1 MENRNEIIE
10 NLTKPHELEKM
21 YRDEPEAFKRSFLTA
36 FEQNSSSEVLV
47 VWYERLNY
55 RETGTT
61 EKTGVIHKDFY
72 VMGVLAILA
81 GISTRLIMHFAD
93 RDMIAPVNLLFGILP
108 FICAYFAYRSNPERK
123 IVYTIVALLAGSIVY
138 MNLLPMDNKDTIILS
153 YLHLPVFLWMVM
165 GLAYAGNDFKKGN
178 ARLSFLKFNGEFCI
192 LYAAMAICGM
202 ILAALTIQLFSI
214 AGFDI
219 SEFYFENIVLFGAAA
234 LSVVASYL
242 VANNLKL
249 AKSIAPYIAKIF
261 SPLVLVTLIA
271 YLIIVVSTGKNPFI
285 DRNFLLAFNG
295 ILFSVLAVT
304 IYSITESGKDD
315 KKNFSDYINL
325 ALIAAA
331 LIIDG
336 VALSAIVFR
345 LTSYGITPNR
355 VAVLGVNI
363 LIFVN
368 LIWIISAYI
377 RFIGNKKGPAVVQD
391 AVTKY
396 LPFYG
401 AWAAFVTFAF
411 PLIFARM

>member
-1 MENRNEIIE
+1 MENRNMIIE
-10 NLTKPHELEKM
+10 NLTKPHVLEKM
-21 YRDEPEAFKRSFLTA
+21 YRDEPEAFKSSFIKA
-36 FEQNSSSEVLV
+36 FEQNSSSDVLA
-47 VWYERLNY
+47 VWFERLNY
-55 RETGTT
+55 SEAGAT
-61 EKTGVIHKDFY
+61 EKSGHIQKDFY

-81 GISTRLIMHFAD
+81 GISTWLIMHFAD
-93 RDMIAPVNLLFGILP
+93 RDMIAPVNLLFGIIP
-108 FICAYFAYRSNPERK
+108 FICAYFAYRSKPERK
-123 IVYTIVALLAGSIVY
+123 LIYIIAGLMAGSIVY
-138 MNLLPMDNKDTIILS
+138 MNLLPMDNKDTILLA

-165 GLAYAGNDFKKGN
+165 GFAFAGDDYKQGN
-178 ARLSFLKFNGEFCI
+178 ARLSFLKFNGEFFI
-192 LYAAMAICGM
+192 LYAAMAISGM
-202 ILAALTIQLFSI
+202 VLASLTIQLFSI

-242 VANNLKL
+242 VTTNLKI

-261 SPLVLVTLIA
+261 SPLVLVTLVA

-315 KKNFSDYINL
+315 KKNFSDYVNL

-368 LIWIISAYI
+368 LIWIISAYSK
-377 RFIGNKKGPAVVQD
+377 FIGNKRGPVVVQD

-396 LPFYG
+396 LPIYG

-411 PLIFARM
+411 PLIFA

>member
-1 MENRNEIIE
+1 MDNKNFIIE
-10 NLTKPHELEKM
+10 NLTKPHDLEKL
-21 YRDEPEAFKRSFLTA
+21 YRDEPEVFKRSFQSA
-36 FEQNSSSEVLV
+36 YEQNSSSEVLA
-47 VWYERLNY
+47 VWFERLNY
-55 RETGTT
+55 SEAGAT
-61 EKTGVIHKDFY
+61 EKSGHIQKDFY

-81 GISTRLIMHFAD
+81 GISTWVIMHFAD
-93 RDMIAPVNLLFGILP
+93 RDMIAPVNLLFGIIP
-108 FICAYFAYRSNPERK
+108 FICAYFAYRSKPERK
-123 IVYTIVALLAGSIVY
+123 LIYIIAGLMAGSIVY
-138 MNLLPMDNKDTIILS
+138 MNLLPMDNKDTILLA

-165 GLAYAGNDFKKGN
+165 GFAFAGDDYKQGN
-178 ARLSFLKFNGEFCI
+178 ARLSFLKFNGEFFI
-192 LYAAMAICGM
+192 LYAAMAISGM
-202 ILAALTIQLFSI
+202 VLAALTIQLFSI

-242 VANNLKL
+242 VTTNLKI

-261 SPLVLVTLIA
+261 SPLVLVTLVA
-271 YLIIVVSTGKNPFI
+271 YLIIVISTGKNPFI

-315 KKNFSDYINL
+315 KKNFSDYVNL

-368 LIWIISAYI
+368 LIWIISAYSK
-377 RFIGNKKGPAVVQD
+377 FIGNKRGPVVVQD

-396 LPFYG
+396 LPIYG

-411 PLIFARM
+411 PLIFA

>member
-1 MENRNEIIE
+1 MGNRNIIIE
-10 NLTKPHELEKM
+10 NLTKPHDLEKL
-21 YRDEPEAFKRSFLTA
+21 YRDEPEVFKQSFNTA
-36 FEQNSSSEVLV
+36 YEQNRGSEILA
-47 VWYERLNY
+47 VWYERLY
-55 RETGTT
+55 FSEAGVT
-61 EKTGVIHKDFY
+61 EKIGRVQKDFY

-81 GISTRLIMHFAD
+81 GISTWLIMHFAD
-93 RDMIAPVNLLFGILP
+93 KDMIAPVNLIFGIIP
-108 FICAYFAYRSNPERK
+108 FICAYFAYRSKPERK
-123 IVYTIVALLAGSIVY
+123 LIYIIAALMAGSIVY
-138 MNLLPMDNKDTIILS
+138 MNLLPMDNKDTILLA

-165 GLAYAGNDFKKGN
+165 GFAFAGDDYQQGN
-178 ARLSFLKFNGEFCI
+178 ARLSFLKFNGEFFI
-192 LYAAMAICGM
+192 LYAAMAISGM
-202 ILAALTIQLFSI
+202 VLAALTIQLFSI

-242 VANNLKL
+242 VTTNLKI

-261 SPLVLVTLIA
+261 SPLVLVTLVA

-315 KKNFSDYINL
+315 KKNFSDYVNL

-368 LIWIISAYI
+368 LIWIISAYSK
-377 RFIGNKKGPAVVQD
+377 FIGNKRGPVVVQD

-396 LPFYG
+396 LPIYG

-411 PLIFARM
+411 PLIFA

>member
-1 MENRNEIIE
+1 
-10 NLTKPHELEKM
+10 
-21 YRDEPEAFKRSFLTA
+21 
-36 FEQNSSSEVLV
+36 
-47 VWYERLNY
+47 
-55 RETGTT
+55 
-61 EKTGVIHKDFY
+61 
-72 VMGVLAILA
+72 MGLLAIFA

-108 FICAYFAYRSNPERK
+108 FICAYFVYRSKPERK
-123 IVYTIVALLAGSIVY
+123 LSYTIAVLITGSIVF
-138 MNLLPMDNKDTIILS
+138 MNILPMDNKDTIILS
-153 YLHLPVFLWMVM
+153 YLHLPVFLWMLM
-165 GLAYAGNDFKKGN
+165 GLAYAGNDYKKGS
-178 ARLSFLKFNGEFCI
+178 ARLSYLRFNGEFCI
-192 LYAAMAICGM
+192 LYAAMAISGM
-202 ILAALTIQLFSI
+202 ILAGLTIQLFSI

-242 VANNLKL
+242 VTNNLKL

-261 SPLVLVTLIA
+261 SPLVLVTLIT
-271 YLIIVVSTGKNPFI
+271 YLIIVISTGKNPFI

-304 IYSITESGKDD
+304 IYSITESGKED
-315 KKNFSDYINL
+315 KKNFSDYVNL

-377 RFIGNKKGPAVVQD
+377 KFIGNKKGPSVVQD

-401 AWAAFVTFAF
+401 AWAAFVTFTF
-411 PLIFARM
+411 PLIF

>member
-1 MENRNEIIE
+1 MGNKNIIIE
-10 NLTKPHELEKM
+10 NLTKPHDLEKL
-21 YRDEPEAFKRSFLTA
+21 YRDEPEVFKQSFSTA
-36 FEQNSSSEVLV
+36 YEQNRGSEILA
-47 VWYERLNY
+47 VWYERLY
-55 RETGTT
+55 FSEAGAT
-61 EKTGVIHKDFY
+61 EKSGLSQKDFY

-81 GISTRLIMHFAD
+81 GISTWLIMHFAD
-93 RDMIAPVNLLFGILP
+93 RDIIAPVNLFFGIIP
-108 FICAYFAYRSNPERK
+108 FICAYFAHRSKPERK
-123 IVYTIVALLAGSIVY
+123 LIYIIAGLMAGTIVY
-138 MNLLPMDNKDTIILS
+138 MNLLPMDNKDTILLS

-165 GLAYAGNDFKKGN
+165 GFAFTGNEFSSGH

-192 LYAAMAICGM
+192 LYAAMAISGM

-242 VANNLKL
+242 VTRNMKL
-249 AKSIAPYIAKIF
+249 AKNIAPYIAKIF
-261 SPLVLVTLIA
+261 GPLVLITLIA
-271 YLIIVVSTGKNPFI
+271 YLVIVFSVGKNPFI

-295 ILFSVLAVT
+295 ILLSVLAVT

-315 KKNFSDYINL
+315 RKNFSDYVNL

-336 VALSAIVFR
+336 IALSAIVFR
-345 LTSYGITPNR
+345 VASFGITPNR

-368 LIWIISAYI
+368 LIWIISAYS
-377 RFIGNKKGPAVVQD
+377 RFISNKKGPAVIQD

-396 LPFYG
+396 LPIYG
-401 AWAAFVTFAF
+401 AWAAFVTFTF
-411 PLIFARM
+411 PLIF

>member
-36 FEQNSSSEVLV
+36 FEQNSSSEVLE

-55 RETGTT
+55 KETGTT
-61 EKTGVIHKDFY
+61 EKTGIIHKDFY

-81 GISTRLIMHFAD
+81 GISTRLIMNYAD
-93 RDMIAPVNLLFGILP
+93 RDVIAPVNLLFGILP
-108 FICAYFAYRSNPERK
+108 FICAYFAYRSKPERK
-123 IVYTIVALLAGSIVY
+123 IIYTIVALLAGSIVY

-165 GLAYAGNDFKKGN
+165 GFAFTGNDYKKGN

-192 LYAAMAICGM
+192 LYAAMAISGM

-242 VANNLKL
+242 VTNNLKL

-271 YLIIVVSTGKNPFI
+271 YLIIVVATGKNPFI

-295 ILFSVLAVT
+295 ILLSVLAVT

-315 KKNFSDYINL
+315 KKNLSDYINL

-377 RFIGNKKGPAVVQD
+377 KFIRNKKGPAVVQD

-411 PLIFARM
+411 PLIFS

>member
-1 MENRNEIIE
+1 MDNKNFIIE
-10 NLTKPHELEKM
+10 NLTKPHDLEKL
-21 YRDEPEAFKRSFLTA
+21 YRDEPEVFKRSFQSA
-36 FEQNSSSEVLV
+36 YEQNSSSEVLA
-47 VWYERLNY
+47 VWFERLNY
-55 RETGTT
+55 SEAGAT
-61 EKTGVIHKDFY
+61 EKSGHIQKDFY

-81 GISTRLIMHFAD
+81 GISTWLIMHFAD
-93 RDMIAPVNLLFGILP
+93 RDMIAPVNLLFGIIP
-108 FICAYFAYRSNPERK
+108 FICAYFAYRSKPERK
-123 IVYTIVALLAGSIVY
+123 LIYIIAGLMAGSIVY
-138 MNLLPMDNKDTIILS
+138 MNLLPMDNKDTILLA

-165 GLAYAGNDFKKGN
+165 GFAFAGDDYKQGN
-178 ARLSFLKFNGEFCI
+178 ARLSFLKFNGEFFI
-192 LYAAMAICGM
+192 LYAAMAISGM
-202 ILAALTIQLFSI
+202 VLAALTIQLFSI

-242 VANNLKL
+242 VTTNLKI

-261 SPLVLVTLIA
+261 SPLVLVTLVA

-315 KKNFSDYINL
+315 KKNFSDYVNL

-368 LIWIISAYI
+368 LIWIISAYSK
-377 RFIGNKKGPAVVQD
+377 FIGNKRGPVVVQD

-396 LPFYG
+396 LPIYG

-411 PLIFARM
+411 PLIFA

>member
-1 MENRNEIIE
+1 MDTE
-10 NLTKPHELEKM
+10 NLIIANLSEPRELEKM
-21 YRDEPEAFKRSFLTA
+21 YREKPEVFKKTFALA
-36 FEQNSSSEVLV
+36 YEQNKNSDVLA
-47 VWYERLNY
+47 VWYERLYFQENEY
-55 RETGTT
+55 ANKEQM
-61 EKTGVIHKDFY
+61 INKDFII
-72 VMGVLAILA
+72 MGLLAIFA

-108 FICAYFAYRSNPERK
+108 FICAYFVYRSRPERK
-123 IVYTIVALLAGSIVY
+123 LSYIIAVLITGSIVF
-138 MNLLPMDNKDTIILS
+138 MNILPMDNKDTIILS
-153 YLHLPVFLWMVM
+153 YLHLPVFLWMLM
-165 GLAYAGNDFKKGN
+165 GLAYAGNDYKKGS
-178 ARLSFLKFNGEFCI
+178 ARLSFLRFNGEFCI
-192 LYAAMAICGM
+192 LYAAMAISGM
-202 ILAALTIQLFSI
+202 ILAGLTIQLFSI

-242 VANNLKL
+242 VTNNLKL

-261 SPLVLVTLIA
+261 SPLVLVTLIT

-304 IYSITESGKDD
+304 IYSITESGKED
-315 KKNFSDYINL
+315 KKNFSDYVNL

-377 RFIGNKKGPAVVQD
+377 KFIRNKKGPAVVQD

-411 PLIFARM
+411 PLIFS